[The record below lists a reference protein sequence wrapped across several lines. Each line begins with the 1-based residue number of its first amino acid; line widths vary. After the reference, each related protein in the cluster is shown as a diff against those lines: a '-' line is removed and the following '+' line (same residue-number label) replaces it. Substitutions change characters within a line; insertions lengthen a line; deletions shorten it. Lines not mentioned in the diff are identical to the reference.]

1 MLGQTFA
8 SLSNYNFRLYFCG
21 QLVSLIGTWMQII
34 GQSWLVLELTH
45 SSIALGFVSAL
56 QFTPILAT
64 VLFAG
69 VLVDRLPKHRLLLI
83 TQSSSLV
90 QASVLAF
97 LTVSGMVQLWHIYV
111 LAFTL
116 GLLNAFDQPTRQAFI
131 FELVGKEHVMNAV
144 GLNSAQVNMAKLVGP
159 AIGGLVI
166 AQWGVGVCFMLNAAS
181 FLAVLISLLL
191 LRRDGFRALSARI
204 GHRAIWRELG
214 DGVGFLLSRADLT
227 VVVIL
232 LMGLGPFVYSTSS
245 IIPLIAQ
252 DALHVGASQFGLL
265 VAAVGCGSL
274 AAALVIATGGR
285 WLERTLLA
293 SATGFGALYMALAF
307 AGSFA
312 AAMVVLVLLGCCL
325 QWFGTLTNS
334 LLQLGSPDQL
344 RGRVMSVF
352 TLLTNGI
359 TPVGALFMG
368 FMTAWGGIRSTLVA
382 EASVCLLAVLLALL
396 YRRRAGGNAV

>member
-1 MLGQTFA
+1 
-8 SLSNYNFRLYFCG
+8 
-21 QLVSLIGTWMQII
+21 
-34 GQSWLVLELTH
+34 
-45 SSIALGFVSAL
+45 
-56 QFTPILAT
+56 
-64 VLFAG
+64 
-69 VLVDRLPKHRLLLI
+69 
-83 TQSSSLV
+83 
-90 QASVLAF
+90 
-97 LTVSGMVQLWHIYV
+97 
-111 LAFTL
+111 
-116 GLLNAFDQPTRQAFI
+116 
-131 FELVGKEHVMNAV
+131 
-144 GLNSAQVNMAKLVGP
+144 
-159 AIGGLVI
+159 
-166 AQWGVGVCFMLNAAS
+166 
-181 FLAVLISLLL
+181 
-191 LRRDGFRALSARI
+191 
-204 GHRAIWRELG
+204 
-214 DGVGFLLSRADLT
+214 
-227 VVVIL
+227 
-232 LMGLGPFVYSTSS
+232 MGLGPFVYSTSS